1 MADGA
6 QRRLVGKSA
15 SVTEEETDDTSDTV
29 HVPATVIIT
38 EGNQGMSRQ

>member
-29 HVPATVIIT
+29 HVPATFIIT
-38 EGNQGMSRQ
+38 DGSQGMGAQ